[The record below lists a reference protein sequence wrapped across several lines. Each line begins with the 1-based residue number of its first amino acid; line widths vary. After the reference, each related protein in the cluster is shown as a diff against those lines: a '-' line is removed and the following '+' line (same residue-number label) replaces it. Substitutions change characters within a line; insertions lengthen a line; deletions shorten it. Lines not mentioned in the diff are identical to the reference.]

1 MPTLLFIAWKLDGR
15 DRDMKSHLANAFFGV
30 VDYLAYP
37 VGLLLLAPV
46 ILRALGMVRYGIWAV
61 ATAAISTGAIIA
73 SGFGDA
79 NIRAVAIK
87 LANGNRKDLINTV
100 RCALGI
106 HLLLGVAIAV
116 IGWFAASWMTR
127 HIVQS
132 SPELTVDCL
141 WSLRIAGLLALIRA
155 IETVCVSTQR
165 AFSRYGSAIQIS
177 VVARLLGL
185 MAVGLVP
192 FYLRSVSALLFVSL
206 TIGMVALWF
215 QMKQLNNLLGISFVL
230 PAIRLETTRSL
241 LVFGGFTW
249 LCSVA
254 GLLFGQADRLVAG
267 VGFGATAVSAYAFC
281 VQLTQPIYGI
291 SAAGLHFL
299 FPYLT
304 TQLARNDMRALRRG
318 VLITAAANASFVLV
332 ALSTLLFC
340 GAAIL
345 RLWAGDSIVSAGSS
359 LLAPIAWSSAFS
371 ALGVTGCYSMLAMG
385 RAGTVTAFNV
395 AGGLAMTGAIVL
407 LVPHYG
413 LAGIANGRL
422 FFGPTVLLV
431 YLPLL
436 MALHRKSEHP
446 VAATGISVC
455 EEV

>member
-1 MPTLLFIAWKLDGR
+1 
-15 DRDMKSHLANAFFGV
+15 MKSHLTNAVFGV

-46 ILRALGMVRYGIWAV
+46 ILCALGMERYGIWAI

-79 NIRAVAIK
+79 NIRAVAIT
-87 LANGNRKDLINTV
+87 LATGDRKTLIETV

-106 HLLLGVAIAV
+106 HLALGAVIAC
-116 IGWFAASWMTR
+116 IGWFIAPWMTR
-127 HIVQS
+127 HIAQS
-132 SPELTVDCL
+132 RPELTVDCL

-155 IETVCVSTQR
+155 VETVCVSTQR

-177 VVARLLGL
+177 VFARLLTL
-185 MAVGLVP
+185 MAAGLVP
-192 FYLRSVSALLFVSL
+192 FYLRSVSALLIVSFA
-206 TIGMVALWF
+206 IGMVALWF
-215 QMKQLNNLLGISFVL
+215 QLKQLHRLLGVSRL
-230 PAIRLETTRSL
+230 TPALHPETTRRL
-241 LVFGGFTW
+241 VVFGGFTW

-267 VGFGATAVSAYAFC
+267 VGFGAAAVSSYAFC
-281 VQLTQPIYGI
+281 VQLAQPIYGL

-304 TQLARNDMRALRRG
+304 TQLAQKDTRALRRG

-332 ALSTLLFC
+332 ALATLLL
-340 GAAIL
+340 GGGAIL
-345 RLWAGDSIVSAGSS
+345 RFWAGESIAAAAVS
-359 LLAPIAWSSAFS
+359 LLPPIAWSSAFS
-371 ALGVTGCYSMLAMG
+371 ALGVTGCYSMLALG
-385 RAGTVTAFNV
+385 RPGIVTAFNV
-395 AGGLAMTGAIVL
+395 AGGLAMIGAIVL

-413 LAGIANGRL
+413 LAGIAYGRL
-422 FFGPTVLLV
+422 FFGPTVLFL
-431 YLPLL
+431 YIPLL
-436 MALHRKSEHP
+436 IVLNRHSAQP
-446 VAATGISVC
+446 DAAAEMSVY

>member
-1 MPTLLFIAWKLDGR
+1 MKAHS
-15 DRDMKSHLANAFFGV
+15 MKSHLINAVFGV
-30 VDYLAYP
+30 IDYLAYP

-46 ILRALGMVRYGIWAV
+46 ILRALGMERYGIWAV

-79 NIRAVAIK
+79 NIRAVAIA
-87 LANGNRKDLINTV
+87 LATGDRKNMIETI

-106 HLLLGVAIAV
+106 HLALGAAIAC
-116 IGWFAASWMTR
+116 IGWCTAPWMTR
-127 HIVQS
+127 HIAES
-132 SPELTVDCL
+132 RPELTLDCL

-155 IETVCVSTQR
+155 VETVFVSTQR

-177 VVARLLGL
+177 VIARLLAL
-185 MAVGLVP
+185 MAAGLVP
-192 FYLRSVSALLFVSL
+192 MFVRSVSALLIVSFA
-206 TIGMVALWF
+206 IGLVALWI
-215 QMKQLNNLLGISFVL
+215 QMNQLYRLLGVTRL
-230 PAIRLETTRSL
+230 TPAFHPEITRRF

-267 VGFGATAVSAYAFC
+267 VAFGAAAVSAYAFC
-281 VQLTQPIYGI
+281 VQLAQPIYGI

-304 TQLARNDMRALRRG
+304 TRLAQSDNRALRRG

-332 ALSTLLFC
+332 ALGTLLLC
-340 GAAIL
+340 GKGIL
-345 RLWAGDSIVSAGSS
+345 HFWAGEAIAAAASS
-359 LLAPIAWSSAFS
+359 LLPAIVWSSALS
-371 ALGVTGCYSMLAMG
+371 ALGVTGCYSMLALG
-385 RAGTVTAFNV
+385 RPGMVTAFNV
-395 AGGLAMTGAIVL
+395 AGGLAMMGAIVL

-413 LAGIANGRL
+413 LAGIAYGRL
-422 FFGPTVLLV
+422 CFGPTVLFLYV
-431 YLPLL
+431 PLL
-436 MALHRKSEHP
+436 MVLNRQSGQTDRAPEM
-446 VAATGISVC
+446 AVC